1 MKRLIGAV
9 LMMSLCCVPVL
20 HAGIFGESEEEK
32 EVRLA
37 KHVADLLREPNKVI
51 AQAQEAV
58 ENDDIEEG
66 IRLFRKAQT
75 MIEEIEMKEDTSGSS
90 FATLRLKKFHC
101 VSMLDALALRQSEVQ
116 DVRQAVTDTS
126 GLAARLA
133 QERAELA
140 AAAEQA
146 ENPNN
151 LPRPPTLQEQLAV
164 EEAKAMKA
172 RADVE
177 HCRTALAIAQKD
189 LDLVS
194 AAFTNAAK
202 AHTEA
207 DTKFFMAGQG
217 VAQAKQ
223 AKKSPAVIE
232 ALEATLEAAK
242 RELQEKK
249 NELAQAKQNQAEVK
263 ARVDE
268 ATANL
273 KREEAELIAAEKP
286 VTVLRKAIADEA
298 EAARKKAAEKKAKAE
313 AEAQRMAAEQLR
325 AKQAE
330 AEAAAKAREAEAKA
344 ATARNAEAKAKAE
357 AEAKALEKEVKMCDE
372 LWRLKQVEAF
382 ERHVTE
388 ALVRWTDAPE
398 LLVQLARLRLIQG
411 QEEDALE
418 LVAMISSK
426 GEVGKKAAFVAA
438 GAYMVK
444 GLPLEAMKILE
455 PVMTAF
461 PNDPDVYY
469 NMAVVL
475 VRLPEIDPNR
485 EIASKYYIRSIELG
499 GCRSTVLE
507 RRLGME

>member
-58 ENDDIEEG
+58 ENNDIEEG
-66 IRLFRKAQT
+66 IRLFRKAQL

-126 GLAARLA
+126 ELAARLA
-133 QERAELA
+133 KERAELA

-263 ARVDE
+263 ARLDE
-268 ATANL
+268 AATL

-298 EAARKKAAEKKAKAE
+298 EAARKKAAEEKAKAE

-344 ATARNAEAKAKAE
+344 AAARNAEAKAKAE

-455 PVMTAF
+455 PAMTAF